1 MNVLLLSASLM
12 PGVTCGA
19 DLEPAAPR
27 KAAVGKGPRVELDW
41 VELEEGL
48 KVLRKE
54 YRPLALRYLPAPPAE
69 GAPNG
74 AVSALRD
81 LLRVEEVEKELQN
94 FVCVELSAPTLAKPY
109 PVDAAPPSAVPSPPQ
124 PPRGG
129 ASPSPPGP
137 PEREAVPSASV
148 RLRLV
153 EGVPAL
159 LILDFRERVVR
170 RYQEKLPAPAALRK
184 ELAALARELRSQAVE
199 ARRVEKI
206 LEESKYSHALG
217 EPRQAVLTILPLD
230 DARARRGLD
239 RDLAERVEAV
249 LAKYRKEGQSLLATG
264 EALESEKR
272 YLEASEVY
280 RRAARTYPFP
290 ELVRTANRRQSEA
303 LRKERGGL

>member
-1 MNVLLLSASLM
+1 
-12 PGVTCGA
+12 
-19 DLEPAAPR
+19 
-27 KAAVGKGPRVELDW
+27 
-41 VELEEGL
+41 
-48 KVLRKE
+48 
-54 YRPLALRYLPAPPAE
+54 
-69 GAPNG
+69 
-74 AVSALRD
+74 
-81 LLRVEEVEKELQN
+81 VEKELQN
-94 FVCVELSAPTLAKPY
+94 FVCVELSAPALEKPY
-109 PVDAAPPSAVPSPPQ
+109 PVDAAPPAASPGPKRADGPKVVEGGAPSP
-124 PPRGG
+124 
-129 ASPSPPGP
+129 A
-137 PEREAVPSASV
+137 ASV

-184 ELAALARELRSQAVE
+184 ELARLSREIRAQAVE
-199 ARRVEKI
+199 ARKVEKL

-239 RDLAERVEAV
+239 KDLAERVEAV
-249 LAKYRKEGQSLLATG
+249 LARYRKEGQSLLATG
-264 EALESEKR
+264 EALESQKR

-290 ELVRTANRRQSEA
+290 EIVRTANRRQGEA